1 MIIDKFHCYLLVISV
16 AFQIA
21 CNSSNQSSSNIAS
34 KVSTDKV
41 TAPISRSLSEQ
52 DPLENNYLDH
62 AVLMVHSEPLKVGKA
77 DILRYLSEHPM
88 KIDSAFM
95 LYSTPAT
102 GDSSIIYE
110 ISGFRTT
117 DQHQYRR
124 LIIWNTKT
132 GSRKKELEYIAPSQ
146 AYSTIDPLIDV
157 QRQAWMKLCNQH
169 QVNQLVSQL
178 YAPRAIYYN
187 HKPIIQGTEDII
199 REYQYMNSPGY
210 HLTLTPLF
218 TLRVNDAEVFE
229 IGQGSGSYAGKY
241 ILIWQK
247 TTDGPWKVILDSNI

>member
-88 KIDSAFM
+88 KIRDQWIQD
-95 LYSTPAT
+95 YRST
-102 GDSSIIYE
+102 SIQ
-110 ISGFRTT
+110 TV
-117 DQHQYRR
+117 DH
-124 LIIWNTKT
+124 
-132 GSRKKELEYIAPSQ
+132 LEYQ
-146 AYSTIDPLIDV
+146 NRKQEKRT
-157 QRQAWMKLCNQH
+157 
-169 QVNQLVSQL
+169 
-178 YAPRAIYYN
+178 
-187 HKPIIQGTEDII
+187 
-199 REYQYMNSPGY
+199 
-210 HLTLTPLF
+210 
-218 TLRVNDAEVFE
+218 
-229 IGQGSGSYAGKY
+229 
-241 ILIWQK
+241 
-247 TTDGPWKVILDSNI
+247 